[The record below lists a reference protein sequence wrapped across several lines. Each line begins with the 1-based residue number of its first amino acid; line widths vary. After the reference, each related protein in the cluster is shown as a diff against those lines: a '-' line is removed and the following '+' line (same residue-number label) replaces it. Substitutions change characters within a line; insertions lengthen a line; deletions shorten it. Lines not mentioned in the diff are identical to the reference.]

1 MKSEEDDGGLILF
14 KFLYKN
20 INYKMTG
27 KRDNERVRKKGCVIR
42 CRRSMIRF
50 NGTEKSNR

>member
-1 MKSEEDDGGLILF
+1 VKKMMGGLILF